1 MSSAGS
7 AVVARLLGLVHGL
20 RTAGVPV
27 SMVEVLDGA
36 AALEH
41 IGLEQRHLVR
51 AALGATLVKRPEDG
65 PVFDAVFERYFPLTR
80 AAGRPGDGSGRGAGD
95 VLAALQSGDD
105 DLRAIVAGA
114 VDAHA
119 GIADVV
125 ATERYYLH
133 RVLRALDVAGL
144 LAAAMRAERESASAD
159 ATPFELRLRRDE
171 HAERIEALRRSLAA
185 EIRSRLG
192 ADAVGIPHRLD
203 DVDLLRASTTDLR
216 ELRRAVRPLAR
227 KLAARMADRRRHR
240 RRGRLDMRRTLRHS
254 LASGGVPLEPAYR
267 HRRATKPAVV
277 VLCDV
282 SGSMA
287 EFAHFTLS
295 LLHAL
300 HDELAGLRSFV
311 FVDGIA
317 EVTDVIERS
326 DDVLEPAHLLLRP
339 GVVLADGHSDYGQA
353 IGRFW
358 TMHGGIIT
366 PATTVLV
373 AGDARSNYRPSG
385 EQAFRLLCSRA
396 RRTYWLNP
404 EPREEWGSD
413 DSCMPELGRWC
424 TAVHEVRTL
433 RQLGDVIAELA

>member
-1 MSSAGS
+1 
-7 AVVARLLGLVHGL
+7 VVTRLLGLVHGL
-20 RTAGVPV
+20 RVAGVPV

-36 AALEH
+36 AALEQMG
-41 IGLEQRHLVR
+41 IERRELVR
-51 AALGATLVKRPEDG
+51 TALAATLVKRPEDRA
-65 PVFDAVFERYFPLTR
+65 VFDAVFERYFPLTR
-80 AAGRPGDGSGRGAGD
+80 AAPAASDGTGRETRDLL
-95 VLAALQSGDD
+95 VALESGDED
-105 DLRAIVAGA
+105 DLRAIVVGA

-119 GIADVV
+119 GIGDVV

-144 LAAAMRAERESASAD
+144 LAAAMRAERERAGTE

-192 ADAVGIPHRLD
+192 TDAAGLPHRLD

-240 RRGRLDMRRTLRHS
+240 HRGRLDMRRTLRRS
-254 LASGGVPLEPAYR
+254 LAAGGVPLEPAYR

-311 FVDGIA
+311 FVDGVA

-358 TMHGGIIT
+358 TMYSGIIT
-366 PATTVLV
+366 PATTVLI

-385 EQAFRLLCSRA
+385 EHAFRLLCGRA
-396 RRTYWLNP
+396 RRAYWLNP
-404 EPREEWGSD
+404 EPREEWGTN